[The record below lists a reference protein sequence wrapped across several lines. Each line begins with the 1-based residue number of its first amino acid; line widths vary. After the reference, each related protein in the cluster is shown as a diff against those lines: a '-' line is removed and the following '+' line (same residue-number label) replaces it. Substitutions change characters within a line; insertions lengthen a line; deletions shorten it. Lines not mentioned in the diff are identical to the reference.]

1 MLRMPIKVVK
11 RTMTL
16 WMPVSEARAHGLR
29 QEPAS
34 WPVSRRM
41 ARLQAGVLTAMA
53 RSHLLEFLCSSITIA
68 GMRRGLSPSLGV
80 LCAAI
85 CAAGAA
91 AGQTP
96 LDPSGALHSAPAAI
110 QPSEPF
116 RLPHASLSPVIRAP
130 QGERPVSWKLLVPN
144 LLHDQKQI
152 WTFPAYAATGKHWK
166 PALGFVAATAGL
178 VAVDPFDSPYFR
190 STSTYRGFN
199 QVVSSRNT
207 SIGMVAL
214 PAGFYA
220 LALAR
225 RRPYDQHTSLL
236 LGEAVLD
243 AEFLTQIMKSTDRRL
258 RPGDVPPTRG
268 FSDTFFGDKKGG
280 VLSGRGSFPSGHEI
294 AAFSVAT
301 ILANRYSRHR
311 WVPWVA
317 YGLAG
322 LVGFSRVSLQ
332 SHFTSDVFA
341 GAVLGY
347 AISHYVV
354 LQQR

>member
-1 MLRMPIKVVK
+1 
-11 RTMTL
+11 
-16 WMPVSEARAHGLR
+16 
-29 QEPAS
+29 
-34 WPVSRRM
+34 
-41 ARLQAGVLTAMA
+41 MA
-53 RSHLLEFLCSSITIA
+53 RSNLLEFLRSSITIS
-68 GMRRGLSPSLGV
+68 GMRPGLSPSLGV
-80 LCAAI
+80 LCVAI
-85 CAAGAA
+85 CAVGTA

-96 LDPSGALHSAPAAI
+96 LDSSAALRPAPAAI
-110 QPSEPF
+110 RPAELSHLQDV
-116 RLPHASLSPVIRAP
+116 SLSPAISAPPAERA
-130 QGERPVSWKLLVPN
+130 VSWKLLVPN

-152 WTFPAYAATGKHWK
+152 WTFPVYAATGRHWK
-166 PALGFVAATAGL
+166 PALGVVAATAGL
-178 VAVDPFDSPYFR
+178 VALDPFDSPYFR

-225 RRPYDQHTSLL
+225 RRSYDQHTSLL

-258 RPGDVPPTRG
+258 RPGDVPLNRG
-268 FSDTFFGDKKGG
+268 FSDTFFADKGG
-280 VLSGRGSFPSGHEI
+280 GALGGRGSFPSGHEI

-354 LQQR
+354 LQQP

>member
-1 MLRMPIKVVK
+1 M
-11 RTMTL
+11 
-16 WMPVSEARAHGLR
+16 
-29 QEPAS
+29 
-34 WPVSRRM
+34 
-41 ARLQAGVLTAMA
+41 
-53 RSHLLEFLCSSITIA
+53 A
-68 GMRRGLSPSLGV
+68 GMRRGLSASLWILSAV
-80 LCAAI
+80 I
-85 CAAGAA
+85 CAAEAA
-91 AGQTP
+91 ADQMP
-96 LDPSGALHSAPAAI
+96 PDPPGALRSAPAAI
-110 QPSEPF
+110 QPSETSG
-116 RLPHASLSPVIRAP
+116 LVDAHQSPVIGAP
-130 QGERPVSWKLLVPN
+130 QGERAVSWKLLVPN

-152 WTFPAYAATGKHWK
+152 WTFPAQVATGKHWK
-166 PALGFVAATAGL
+166 PTLGFVAATAGL
-178 VAVDPFDSPYFR
+178 VALDPSDSPYFR
-190 STSTYRGFN
+190 HTSTYREFN
-199 QVVSSRNT
+199 QVFSSRNT
-207 SIGMVAL
+207 ALATVAV

-220 LALAR
+220 VALAR

-243 AEFLTQIMKSTDRRL
+243 SELLTQIMKSADRRL
-258 RPGDVPPTRG
+258 RPGDVPSNQG
-268 FSDTFFGDKKGG
+268 FSDTFFADRGGG

-301 ILANRYSRHR
+301 VLANRYARHR

-322 LVGFSRVSLQ
+322 IVGFSRVSLQ